1 MMQHKSMLLLGLALL
16 AVFPLAGWTTS
27 NNAPIAAEPGLISVN
42 GEAEIRVMPDE
53 VVLRLGIET
62 SDRVLSKAKQQNE
75 QILARVLNVAKQ
87 YGITPAHI
95 QTDYLNIEPRYNSS
109 YTQRD
114 FVGYFV
120 RQTVVITLRDL
131 TKFEGLLGALLG
143 SGVSHVHSIDFRTTE
158 LRKYRDEARELALQ
172 AAHEKATAMAA
183 ALGQELGEP
192 RSIQELANFWQSGY
206 GSSWRWSSGGEMTQN
221 VIQEVGGD
229 YASFDSSLA
238 PGQISVTARVAV
250 SFAMTSK

>member
-1 MMQHKSMLLLGLALL
+1 MALALL
-16 AVFPLAGWTTS
+16 AVFPLAGATMNKNT
-27 NNAPIAAEPGLISVN
+27 PIATEPGVISVS
-42 GEAEIRVMPDE
+42 GEAEVRIMPDE
-53 VVLRLGIET
+53 VILRLGIET
-62 SDRVLSKAKQQNE
+62 SDKNLAKAKQQND
-75 QILARVLNVAKQ
+75 QIVAKVLNVAKQ

-131 TKFEGLLGALLG
+131 TKFEGLLSALLG

-158 LRKYRDEARELALQ
+158 LRTYRDEARELALQ
-172 AAHEKATAMAA
+172 AAREKATAMAA
-183 ALGQELGEP
+183 ALDQKIGEP
-192 RSIQELANFWQSGY
+192 RSIHEEANSWWSGY
-206 GSSWRWSSGGEMTQN
+206 GSGWWGRWGGMTQN

-250 SFAMTSK
+250 SFAMRPK